1 MSSLYIWDIA
11 LLPDI
16 RFANILSHSIG
27 CLFSFLIMSLIYN
40 FILIFDEIN
49 NYLKYTLIQYYV
61 LLKEKDE
68 EG

>member
-1 MSSLYIWDIA
+1 
-11 LLPDI
+11 
-16 RFANILSHSIG
+16 
-27 CLFSFLIMSLIYN
+27 MSLMYN